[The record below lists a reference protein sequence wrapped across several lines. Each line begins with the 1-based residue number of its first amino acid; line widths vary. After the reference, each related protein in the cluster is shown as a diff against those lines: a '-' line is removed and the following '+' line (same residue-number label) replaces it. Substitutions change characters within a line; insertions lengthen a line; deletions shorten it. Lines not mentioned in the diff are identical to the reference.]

1 MIVAIKDTKDV
12 ANVQF
17 KNDFKKTHNAQNT
30 IVMFRT
36 GDAYKVYDEDTKVC
50 GEKLN
55 KEVEGDTLAFPGN
68 MLDVYL
74 PLLVRMGY
82 RIAIADQQ

>member
-1 MIVAIKDTKDV
+1 MTQALYNASDEKNI
-12 ANVQF
+12 QF

-36 GDAYKVYDEDTKVC
+36 VDAYKVYDEDAKVC

-55 KEVEGDTLAFPGN
+55 KEVEGDTLAFPLN

-74 PLLVRMGY
+74 PRLVRMGY
-82 RIAIADQQ
+82 RIAIAEQQ

>member
-1 MIVAIKDTKDV
+1 MIVAIRDTKDM

-17 KNDFKKTHNAQNT
+17 KNDFKKTHNAQST

-36 GDAYKVYDEDTKVC
+36 GDAYKVYDEDAKVC

-55 KEVEGDTLAFPGN
+55 KEVDGDTLAFPCN

-74 PLLVRMGY
+74 PRLVRMGY
-82 RIAIADQQ
+82 RIAIAEQQ

>member
-1 MIVAIKDTKDV
+1 MTQALYNASEEKNI
-12 ANVQF
+12 QF

-30 IVMFRT
+30 IVIFRT
-36 GDAYKVYDEDTKVC
+36 GDAYKVYDEDAKVC

-74 PLLVRMGY
+74 PRLVRMGY
-82 RIAIADQQ
+82 RIAIAEQQ